1 MTSARGT
8 TSTGDDP
15 EAARTVLTGTL
26 RDGLRVVVRS
36 LVAEDREDVE
46 QGFAELSERTKN
58 LRFLTGKDHLS
69 RRGLDTLVDDV
80 DQHDH
85 VAVAL
90 WWERTSQPD
99 VLVGEGRFIRL
110 KDDPECA
117 DVAVTVADE
126 LQGQGGGTLIM
137 RALVLR
143 AREEGVRRFSAVMSP
158 DNEPSHRLMSR
169 AGTVLRDTIRDA
181 EREILVRIDAPAGP
195 SVGEAAGPADAPP
208 S

>member
-1 MTSARGT
+1 MTPV
-8 TSTGDDP
+8 GDDP
-15 EAARTVLTGTL
+15 GAARTVLTGTL

-36 LVAEDREDVE
+36 LVPEDRADVE

-58 LRFLTGKDHLS
+58 LRFLAGKDHLS
-69 RRGLDTLVDDV
+69 QRGLDTLVDDV

-110 KDDPECA
+110 NDDPECA

-126 LQGQGGGTLIM
+126 LQGQGGGTLMM

-143 AREEGVRRFSAVMSP
+143 AREEGVHRFSAVMAP
-158 DNEPSHRLMSR
+158 DNEPSHRLMLR

-181 EREILVRIDAPAGP
+181 EREVLVRIDDEVPASP
-195 SVGEAAGPADAPP
+195 ADEAAGPVDAP
-208 S
+208 ST